1 MPVTHTF
8 VSAIADDPAS
18 AAAGEVLPSHWN
30 ATHTISVNMSELNAT
45 GTPDATNFLR
55 GDGSWQTVA
64 TSIGIGTTIT
74 SATAGSVF
82 FAGASGVLEQ
92 DNANLFW
99 DDTNNRLGIGTASP
113 AVPLDLVGTQRITS
127 AANNALVVGANGATN
142 PAFTVNC
149 SIASANTGLEVA
161 AGTNTGSNTTIVTM
175 TTSSS
180 SGSLQIGAKGTG
192 GTFLLVGGAGI
203 VLRPNGTNNR
213 LNVGNTNYIFTAGQ
227 ITSGAGATFSYVGA
241 ANTGLTASAE
251 YNQIY
256 YNLGQ
261 TNQHATGAIT
271 LQRDF
276 RITPMTHSAVGAS
289 TITDAAGFS
298 VDSAPSAGTNVTI
311 TNSSAIYSA
320 GGAVAA
326 GVTNSYGLNITANT
340 GATNNYC
347 TRYAGT
353 AGEIFRVRTDGQVA
367 FLATNTAG
375 GTTGAQTINHPSGT
389 VNFAAA
395 ATSLVVTNSLV
406 TASSIIFAVVRTNDT
421 TATIKNVVPAAGS
434 FTINLG
440 AAATAETSVGFF
452 VIN

>member
-1 MPVTHTF
+1 MPVSHTF
-8 VSAIADDPAS
+8 VSAIPDDPAS
-18 AAAGEVLPSHWN
+18 ATAGEVLPSHWN

-45 GTPDATNFLR
+45 GTPSASNFLR

-127 AANNALVVGANGATN
+127 AANNSLVIGANGATN
-142 PAFTVNC
+142 PTLIVNN
-149 SIASANTGLEVA
+149 SFASANTGVEIA
-161 AGTNTGSNTTIVTM
+161 AGSNSSGNQTTITM
-175 TTSSS
+175 TSPSS
-180 SGSLQIGAKGTG
+180 SGSLLISAKGTG
-192 GTFLLVGGAGI
+192 GNLRLVGGGG
-203 VLRPNGTNNR
+203 VSLRPDGTDRLFTTSNR
-213 LNVGNTNYIFTAGQ
+213 FVFTPTTQ
-227 ITSGAGATFSYVGA
+227 SATVTPALSYTGA
-241 ANTGLTASAE
+241 ASTNLTASTD

-256 YNLGQ
+256 YNMGQ
-261 TNQHATGAIT
+261 VNQHATGAIT

-298 VDSAPSAGTNVTI
+298 VDTAPVAGTNVTI

-326 GVTNSYGLNITANT
+326 GVTNSYGLNISANT
-340 GATNNYC
+340 GATNNYVGRFGSGVIQQ
-347 TRYAGT
+347 TPIAIASLIAAGT
-353 AGEIFRVRTDGQVA
+353 AGAGARSIVNDALAPVFGATVADG
-367 FLATNTAG
+367 G
-375 GTTGAQTINHPSGT
+375 
-389 VNFAAA
+389 
-395 ATSLVVTNSLV
+395 
-406 TASSIIFAVVRTNDT
+406 AVV
-421 TATIKNVVPAAGS
+421 VPVYSDGVAWK
-434 FTINLG
+434 
-440 AAATAETSVGFF
+440 VG
-452 VIN
+452 